1 MHERIVITGIGMV
14 TSVGADRESTWQA
27 VQTGQSGVRR
37 LENFA
42 GLPPD
47 MMLGATVEN
56 LDPIDHLPRDFP
68 LAFQAAEEAMA
79 DCQIDLD
86 TIDRTRFGCA
96 MTAYLGDT
104 PGHRSLRRGP
114 SLAGSNEQDEAWAE
128 CWLPNTI
135 CSEVA
140 QRFQL
145 EGPRICSSSACAS
158 GTILTLQ
165 AVRALQDNQ
174 CDIALA
180 GASQSIHP
188 LLAAGFNNMRVLAN
202 HENPAE
208 ACRPFDAN
216 RTGFVMGEG
225 SAVLV
230 LERLSHAQAR
240 RAPIYAEIAGG
251 RMCAEAHHLTGLNA
265 DSKALTWLIR
275 ETLKSSQLAPS
286 DISYINAH
294 GTGTLQNDVMETR
307 GIRDSF
313 GQAADSV
320 CLSSV
325 KSTLGHLL
333 NAAGSVELAIS
344 ILALRDGF
352 APPTV
357 NLTDPDP
364 ACDLDCI
371 PFVGRR
377 QEFEHALKLSI
388 AFGGHLAAVAL
399 RRWSNAG
406 ERTSQLTHR
415 HVA

>member
-1 MHERIVITGIGMV
+1 MHERVVITGVGMV
-14 TSVGADRESTWQA
+14 TSVGSDRESTWQA
-27 VQTGQSGVRR
+27 VQSGHSGVRR

-42 GLPPD
+42 GLPSD
-47 MMLGATVEN
+47 KMLGATVEN
-56 LDPIDHLPRDFP
+56 MDQPDHLPRDFP
-68 LAFQAAEEAMA
+68 LAMNAAEEAIA
-79 DCQIDLD
+79 DCQVDLR
-86 TIDRTRFGCA
+86 TFDRTRFGCA

-104 PGHRSLRRGP
+104 PGHLALRKGP
-114 SLAGSNEQDEAWAE
+114 SLASDSRDDWSRR
-128 CWLPNTI
+128 WLPNTV
-135 CSEVA
+135 CAEVA
-140 QRFQL
+140 RKFQL
-145 EGPRICSSSACAS
+145 LGPSLCSSSACAS
-158 GTILTLQ
+158 GTIVTLQ

-174 CDIALA
+174 CDIMLA

-225 SAVLV
+225 AAVLV

-265 DSKALTWLIR
+265 DSEALTWLIR
-275 ETLKSSQLAPS
+275 ETLKTSRLAPA

-307 GIRDSF
+307 GIRESL
-313 GQAADSV
+313 GKAADSV
-320 CLSSV
+320 CVSSV

-352 APPTV
+352 APPTI

-399 RRWSNAG
+399 RRWSEAG

-415 HVA
+415 HAA